1 MGTQRNEADKLQSE
15 VWIRRTKKSHQ
26 GARTRTEKTGGKTQR
41 GERRR
46 GVDGVKTN

>member
-26 GARTRTEKTGGKTQR
+26 GQDKNREDGWENA
-41 GERRR
+41 ERRKKER
-46 GVDGVKTN
+46 G